1 MRVAVLDDWQEI
13 ARGSADWSALEQRA
27 EVVFFHRA
35 FATEDDAASTLAG
48 FDIII
53 PMRERTAFSASLIGR
68 LPKLRLIAMTGAR
81 APSLDL
87 DACTAAGIL
96 VCSTRSERSGI
107 ATAELALG
115 LLLAAF
121 RHIPAGDAA
130 IRAGR
135 FQEGVAVGDTL
146 EGKTLGIIGLGRIG
160 SRMAQYAQALGM
172 RVLAWSE
179 NLTEEKARQAGA
191 RRVDKRTLLASADAV
206 TLHLVLSDRTRS
218 IISAEDL
225 ALMKPGAVL
234 VNTARGPLVDDA
246 ALLDAVRAG
255 RLVAA
260 LDVHAH
266 EPLPPQSAWR
276 TAPNT
281 VLTPHLGYGTH
292 EILAQFYRESIDNV
306 LAFLDGKPVHV
317 VNPKAQR
324 SG

>member
-1 MRVAVLDDWQEI
+1 MRGAVLDDWPQI
-13 ARGSADWSALEQRA
+13 ARGSADWSALEERA
-27 EVVFFHRA
+27 DVIFFHRA
-35 FATEDDAASTLAG
+35 FAGEDDAAAALAG

-53 PMRERTAFSASLIGR
+53 PMRERTAFPASLIAR
-68 LPKLRLIAMTGAR
+68 LPRLRLIAMTGAR

-87 DACTAAGIL
+87 QACTEAGIL

-160 SRMAQYAQALGM
+160 SRLARYAAAIGM
-172 RVLAWSE
+172 RVLAWSQ
-179 NLTEEKARQAGA
+179 NLTEEKAREAGA
-191 RRVDKRTLLASADAV
+191 RRVDKQALLASADAV
-206 TLHLVLSDRTRS
+206 SLHLVLSDRTRS
-218 IISAEDL
+218 IISAGDL
-225 ALMKPGAVL
+225 AIMKPGAVL

-246 ALLDAVRAG
+246 ALLDAVREG
-255 RLVAA
+255 RLMAA
-260 LDVHAH
+260 LDVHAL
-266 EPLPPQSAWR
+266 EPLPPQSPWR
-276 TAPNT
+276 SAPNT

-292 EILAQFYRESIDNV
+292 EILAQFYRESIENV
-306 LAFLDGKPVHV
+306 LAFLDGTPIRG
-317 VNPKAQR
+317 VNAGP
-324 SG
+324 